1 MRILIAE
8 DDLAISTI
16 LKKRL
21 EYNDYEVTSTE
32 NGIDALNELAI
43 NEYDILI
50 SDIMMPQMDG
60 LELLSNI
67 RKKKIDIP
75 VLFLTAKDNPNDI
88 VKGLDL
94 GADDYMVKPFEFSE
108 LLARIRLLTRRHY
121 GTRENSFSVGDL
133 TVDTLRRTA
142 KRGDKLINLSKK
154 EFDLLLVLVKNKNI
168 VVTKEKI
175 ADSLYGWNDETESN
189 TIAVYIN
196 FLRKKIDD
204 GFDKKLIETIRG
216 VGYTIKDQ

>member
-1 MRILIAE
+1 MRVLIAE
-8 DDLAISTI
+8 DDLAISAT

-21 EYNDYEVTSTE
+21 EYNDYEVTTTE

-94 GADDYMVKPFEFSE
+94 GADDYMVKPFEFAE

>member
-8 DDLAISTI
+8 DDLAISTT

-21 EYNDYEVTSTE
+21 EYNNFEVTVTS
-32 NGIDALNELAI
+32 NGQDALKELGI

-50 SDIMMPQMDG
+50 SDIMMPEMDG

-88 VKGLDL
+88 VHGLDL
-94 GADDYMVKPFEFSE
+94 GADDYMVKPFEFAE
-108 LLARIRLLTRRHY
+108 LMARIRLLTRRYY
-121 GTRENSFSVGDL
+121 GVRENSFTVGDL

-142 KRGDKLINLSKK
+142 KRGDNPINLSKK
-154 EFDLLLVLVKNKNI
+154 EFDLLLVLIKNKNL

-216 VGYTIKDQ
+216 VGYTIKD

>member
-1 MRILIAE
+1 MRVLIAE
-8 DDLAISTI
+8 DDLAISAT

-21 EYNDYEVTSTE
+21 EYNDYEVTTTE
-32 NGIDALNELAI
+32 NGIEALNELAV

-60 LELLSNI
+60 LELLQNI

-94 GADDYMVKPFEFSE
+94 GADDYMVKPFEFAE
-108 LLARIRLLTRRHY
+108 LMARIRLLTRRHY

>member
-8 DDLAISTI
+8 DDLAISAT

-21 EYNDYEVTSTE
+21 EYNDYEVTTTE
-32 NGIDALNELAI
+32 NGIEALNELAV

-60 LELLSNI
+60 LELLQNI

-94 GADDYMVKPFEFSE
+94 GADDYMVKPFEFAE
-108 LLARIRLLTRRHY
+108 LLARIRLLI
-121 GTRENSFSVGDL
+121 L
-133 TVDTLRRTA
+133 PL
-142 KRGDKLINLSKK
+142 LI
-154 EFDLLLVLVKNKNI
+154 I
-168 VVTKEKI
+168 
-175 ADSLYGWNDETESN
+175 
-189 TIAVYIN
+189 
-196 FLRKKIDD
+196 
-204 GFDKKLIETIRG
+204 
-216 VGYTIKDQ
+216 

>member
-1 MRILIAE
+1 MRVLIAE
-8 DDLAISTI
+8 DDLAISAT

-21 EYNDYEVTSTE
+21 EYNDYEVTTTE

-60 LELLSNI
+60 LELLQNI